1 MKLNMLSLQKSGKN
15 VLPKNPVSKVEKV
28 ADKEKKLDVLQEVG
42 ALKNSSFITYK
53 AVSQIRGC
61 TSDMDDVSMLCFIAE
76 NFLVRPNWE
85 YVEFESFENSATR
98 FLCKIDFSG
107 VLIYQ
112 AFGKNKKDA
121 KFNCAKRA
129 ICLIAPNV
137 FKYKYPGE
145 PIEKFHDS
153 SESYPDV
160 LNSDLDTL
168 NQILEEKNIPA
179 DEILLGD
186 PNLMKRQELFV
197 HFKPYQFIKQ
207 VFCDAIHKGKYQVFQ
222 H

>member
-15 VLPKNPVSKVEKV
+15 ILPKNPVSKLEKV
-28 ADKEKKLDVLQEVG
+28 AEKENQKQDVMQEAG
-42 ALKNSSFITYK
+42 APKNSSFVTYK

-76 NFLVRPNWE
+76 NFQVRPNWE
-85 YVEFESFENSATR
+85 YAELESFENSATR

-112 AFGKNKKDA
+112 AYGKNKKDA

-129 ICLIAPNV
+129 ICLVAPNV

-145 PIEKFHDS
+145 PIEEFHDT
-153 SESYPDV
+153 SEAD
-160 LNSDLDTL
+160 SDAL
-168 NQILEEKNIPA
+168 NQISEEENVAA
-179 DEILLGD
+179 DEIMLGD
-186 PNLMKRQELFV
+186 PNLMKRQELFI
-197 HFKPYQFIKQ
+197 HFKPY
-207 VFCDAIHKGKYQVFQ
+207 
-222 H
+222 